1 MGTRTGHENHVKE
14 TVLFGREREGHVSGE
29 ADHLEGDLHRGE
41 LMTNHL
47 FLCLS
52 GPNMIL

>member
-29 ADHLEGDLHRGE
+29 VDLLEGIAPRG
-41 LMTNHL
+41 
-47 FLCLS
+47 S
-52 GPNMIL
+52 DD